1 MIANMA
7 SQARRAAR
15 EGAGPGTPSI
25 EDADPTELFVLE
37 SCHSTWVFDPPHRR
51 FRRVLKGLELD
62 PRHASTGW
70 RSYESLELDE
80 VSGRFVVVLNETG
93 NRLIRSRR
101 HLEHCVDCGAD
112 VTGELSL
119 DELHQLIGA

>member
-1 MIANMA
+1 MA

-15 EGAGPGTPSI
+15 SGLGIGAGSGPPS
-25 EDADPTELFVLE
+25 DDDVDPDELFILE
-37 SCHSTWVFDPPHRR
+37 SCHSTWVFDTPRQR

-62 PRHASTGW
+62 PTRASTGW
-70 RSYESLELDE
+70 RDYYSLDLDE
-80 VSGRFVVVLNETG
+80 DSGRFVVVLNESG

-119 DELHQLIGA
+119 DELHLLIGA